1 MTARYLYNVSR
12 TPVGRFNGALSGVR
26 QRSGPQDHLFISTA
40 ALRDAH
46 LLCRTLAHFE
56 RGPADLAVAL
66 RSAEAEFRA
75 TGYSAL
81 RKAVRIQHSGLNAG
95 WLGVAGAR
103 ALLRTAQRIPALR
116 RAIVPYRDQA
126 RPRPWECDG

>member
-81 RKAVRIQHSGLNAG
+81 RKAV
-95 WLGVAGAR
+95 
-103 ALLRTAQRIPALR
+103 IPALR

-126 RPRPWECDG
+126 RRRPWECDGWTAHVAGSQLSRPDVA